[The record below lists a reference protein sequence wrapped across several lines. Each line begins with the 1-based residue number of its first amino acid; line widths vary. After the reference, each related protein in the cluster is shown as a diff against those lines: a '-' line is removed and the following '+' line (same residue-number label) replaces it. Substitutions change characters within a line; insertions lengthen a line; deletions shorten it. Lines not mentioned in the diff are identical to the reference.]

1 MRATLTELNRHTA
14 EVVRPVIHGGKKVVI
29 THHGKE
35 CAEIR
40 PMGKFDRKAA
50 LEALRAIGPVNLP
63 PRK

>member
-1 MRATLTELNRHTA
+1 
-14 EVVRPVIHGGKKVVI
+14 VIHGGKKVVI
-29 THHGKE
+29 TRHGKE